1 MTIVCRDCIIYKRKF
16 ALVSKKYL
24 QYIVYRLIWLSCK
37 TCENILLN
45 WIKKNNNNNNS
56 CQRINYFFGMIRY
69 RYNEIKEISIEIFDL
84 YIRNLEL
91 TKFNYFY
98 FWSRYDVPL
107 IFFDELNQRIGSST
121 LKRLNVKT
129 ICA

>member
-1 MTIVCRDCIIYKRKF
+1 
-16 ALVSKKYL
+16 
-24 QYIVYRLIWLSCK
+24 
-37 TCENILLN
+37 
-45 WIKKNNNNNNS
+45 
-56 CQRINYFFGMIRY
+56 MIRY

-129 ICA
+129 ICAWFNISDGSKPVSPLENLRKMPISNDSN

>member
-1 MTIVCRDCIIYKRKF
+1 M
-16 ALVSKKYL
+16 
-24 QYIVYRLIWLSCK
+24 VYRLIWLSCK

-45 WIKKNNNNNNS
+45 ILLKKNNNNNS

-98 FWSRYDVPL
+98 FWSRYDPLIFL